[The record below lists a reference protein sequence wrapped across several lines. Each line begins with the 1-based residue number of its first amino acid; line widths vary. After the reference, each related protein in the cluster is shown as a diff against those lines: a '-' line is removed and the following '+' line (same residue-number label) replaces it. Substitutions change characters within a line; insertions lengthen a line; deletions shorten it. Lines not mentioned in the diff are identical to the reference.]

1 MTRMSTPKMT
11 RPNIRILIVD
21 DMAQVRQD
29 LRTVLMLAGNKA
41 GIPVEIVGEA
51 EDGKTAILQV
61 EALQPEIVLMDLAM
75 PILDGFEATQQI
87 KKSHPACRV
96 IALTIHSYET
106 ARLRAIQ
113 AGVDDFI
120 EKGTPVSVLI
130 ETIAKQWCG
139 IQGGVYP
146 TLSE

>member
-1 MTRMSTPKMT
+1 MASMSTPKTT

-29 LRTVLMLAGNKA
+29 LRTVLMLAGNNA

-51 EDGKTAILQV
+51 ADGKAAIQQV
-61 EALQPEIVLMDLAM
+61 EALQPEVVLMDLAM

-87 KKSHPACRV
+87 KKSHPSCRV
-96 IALTIHSYET
+96 IALTIHGYET
-106 ARLRAIQ
+106 ARQKAIQ

-120 EKGTPVSVLI
+120 EKGTPLSVLV
-130 ETIAKQWCG
+130 ETIARQWRAL
-139 IQGGVYP
+139 QGEAYP